1 MRHLFCAILAPIMAR
16 PAKLTPE
23 VQARIIEAVTAG
35 NYVETAAQYANIG
48 LSTFYRWMAEGEGD
62 KAPKRQREF
71 REAVLQARA
80 QAEVRNVTLIQ
91 RAANDGSWQAASWFL
106 ERSFQNKWGRTG
118 KVEVTGAGGDALKL
132 EVSVDQLNTKIEE
145 LLAKD

>member
-1 MRHLFCAILAPIMAR
+1 MLTSGLIMAR

-23 VQARIIEAVTAG
+23 VQARIIEAVQAG
-35 NYVETAAQYANIG
+35 NYMETSAQYANIG
-48 LSTFYRWMAEGEGD
+48 LSTFYRWMAEGEGVR
-62 KAPKRQREF
+62 APKRQREF

-118 KVEVTGAGGDALKL
+118 KVELTGANGDPMKV
-132 EVSVDQLNTKIEE
+132 EVSVDQLNNKIEE
-145 LLAKD
+145 LLAKE

>member
-1 MRHLFCAILAPIMAR
+1 MLTSALIMAR

-23 VQARIIEAVTAG
+23 VQARIVEAVQAG

-62 KAPKRQREF
+62 
-71 REAVLQARA
+71 
-80 QAEVRNVTLIQ
+80 VTLIQ

>member
-1 MRHLFCAILAPIMAR
+1 VLTSALIMAR
-16 PAKLTPE
+16 PAKLTPY
-23 VQARIIEAVTAG
+23 VQARIVEAVQAG

-118 KVEVTGAGGDALKL
+118 KVEVTGAGGDALKV

>member
-1 MRHLFCAILAPIMAR
+1 MRQSFCANFGSHYGKTSKNSLL
-16 PAKLTPE
+16 KF
-23 VQARIIEAVTAG
+23 QARIIEAVQAG
-35 NYVETAAQYANIG
+35 NYMETAAQYANIG
-48 LSTFYRWMAEGEGD
+48 LSTFYRWMAEGEGE

-106 ERSFQNKWGRTG
+106 ERSFQKQVGSHR
-118 KVEVTGAGGDALKL
+118 E
-132 EVSVDQLNTKIEE
+132 S
-145 LLAKD
+145 